1 VGLQGPL
8 DLASSLV
15 RERGRLVIAGF
26 HQDGLRSVDL
36 CAWNWRAL
44 DIVNAHE
51 RDPAVLMD
59 AMGVAAEH
67 AAAGVLDVA
76 ELVTHAFPL
85 ERIGE
90 AFEAMRARPDG
101 FLKAVVT
108 P

>member
-1 VGLQGPL
+1 
-8 DLASSLV
+8 
-15 RERGRLVIAGF
+15 
-26 HQDGLRSVDL
+26 
-36 CAWNWRAL
+36 
-44 DIVNAHE
+44 
-51 RDPAVLMD
+51 
-59 AMGVAAEH
+59 
-67 AAAGVLDVA
+67 VLDVA